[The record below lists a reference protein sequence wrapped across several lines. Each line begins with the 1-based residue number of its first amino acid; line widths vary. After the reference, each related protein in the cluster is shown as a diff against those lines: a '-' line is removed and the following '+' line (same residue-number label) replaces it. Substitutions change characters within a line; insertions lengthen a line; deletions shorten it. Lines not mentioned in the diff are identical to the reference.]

1 MIIGT
6 GTGTETGTETETG
19 IGSGEY
25 RFPDTL
31 YKRAELWETRW
42 KFGEKELGDR
52 ELEN

>member
-31 YKRAELWETRW
+31 YKRAELWELYHSITRSES
-42 KFGEKELGDR
+42 KKISL
-52 ELEN
+52 